1 MIYEEFKSMFSY
13 ITDIDLLKK
22 LYQQYNENSSILE
35 DIHVLNNEI
44 KMRIT
49 SEKILQQQKEKH
61 KKISIELEN
70 AEKILSQLKQTCN
83 DNNTNNTNT
92 K

>member
-1 MIYEEFKSMFSY
+1 MNYQEFKSMFSY

-61 KKISIELEN
+61 KKVSIELEN
-70 AEKILSQLKQTCN
+70 AQKILSQLKQTCN
-83 DNNTNNTNT
+83 DNNT

>member
-1 MIYEEFKSMFSY
+1 MNYEEFKSMFSY

-61 KKISIELEN
+61 KKVSIELEN
-70 AEKILSQLKQTCN
+70 AQKILSQLNQTCN
-83 DNNTNNTNT
+83 DNNT

>member
-1 MIYEEFKSMFSY
+1 MNYQEFKSMFSY

-61 KKISIELEN
+61 KKVSIELEN

-83 DNNTNNTNT
+83 DNNT